1 MSRLDLPS
9 VSRFRETRWKSVAF
23 RIGKPSLEPGDT
35 FGHVANASLAPGD
48 LIAGK
53 YRLERELGRG
63 GMGVVYLAIDLE
75 LERHVAIKIL
85 LEEHAQDQG
94 SVLRFLREA
103 KASVKIKSEH
113 VAHVYETGKLPSG
126 VPYIVMEHLQGRDL
140 AERLDSVGPLS
151 VGEIAGFILETCEA
165 LAEAHAAGIVHRDLK
180 PANLFLARRPDGTD
194 VLKILDFGISK
205 ITTSSVL
212 TRSQTLVGSPYY
224 MSPEQLESAQDV
236 DVRADIWAL
245 GVIMY
250 ELCCGKRPFEGTSLA
265 ALCVTV
271 LNAKP
276 QPLSELLPGVAPEFE
291 AVVSKCLQKDRDR
304 RFQNVGELARAL
316 ASLRPDSSA
325 SSADRVAKVLENAR
339 TVPDTPRRESDPLH
353 ERSAS
358 WAQTNRETTGQQRK
372 GRRFVIA
379 TVVLLAAGG
388 LGVGLGQ
395 LAKEQPPDGT
405 AFGKAPRAEEPS
417 PSDSAADSS
426 KAPHHTR
433 GDGERETSQALPK
446 PGSAPSAQSEA
457 EIAPVVAPESPIS
470 EPTLSGTEPAP
481 QALGTSAPAATTSV
495 EHRPAVTA
503 ATSKSPKPE
512 RAKPPPEPAR
522 DPFLRRH

>member
-1 MSRLDLPS
+1 VASPS
-9 VSRFRETRWKSVAF
+9 F
-23 RIGKPSLEPGDT
+23 
-35 FGHVANASLAPGD
+35 APGD
-48 LIAGK
+48 LVAGK

-63 GMGVVYLAIDLE
+63 GMGVVYLANDLE

-85 LEEHAQDQG
+85 LEEHAEDQG

-113 VAHVYETGKLPSG
+113 VAHVYETGRFSSG
-126 VPYIVMEHLQGRDL
+126 VPYIVMEYLQGRDL
-140 AERLDSVGPLS
+140 AERLESVGPLS
-151 VGEIAGFILETCEA
+151 VSEIAGFIIEACEA
-165 LAEAHAAGIVHRDLK
+165 LAEAHSAGIVHRDLK

-250 ELCCGKRPFEGTSLA
+250 ELCSGKRPFEGTSLA

-276 QPLSELLPGVAPEFE
+276 EPLSELLPEVAPEFE
-291 AVVSKCLQKDRDR
+291 AVVLKCLQKDRAG

-316 ASLRPDSSA
+316 ESLRPHSSA
-325 SSADRVAKVLENAR
+325 ASADRVTKVLQNAR
-339 TVPDTPRRESDPLH
+339 TVPDTPRRESDPVH
-353 ERSAS
+353 DRSAS
-358 WAQTNRETTGQQRK
+358 WAQTNRESTGQHHK

-379 TVVLLAAGG
+379 AVVILAAGG

-395 LAKEQPPDGT
+395 LVKERPPDGT
-405 AFGKAPRAEEPS
+405 AFGKAPRAEEALS
-417 PSDSAADSS
+417 SDSSREGS
-426 KAPHHTR
+426 KLREHAPAPTV
-433 GDGERETSQALPK
+433 RETSPAELEA
-446 PGSAPSAQSEA
+446 GNTPSAQNEA
-457 EIAPVVAPESPIS
+457 KVAPVVEAATPPSESTSPG
-470 EPTLSGTEPAP
+470 LEPAP
-481 QALGTSAPAATTSV
+481 NERLDSSEPGQSTPVRTAPVHDASAA
-495 EHRPAVTA
+495 R
-503 ATSKSPKPE
+503 SPKPE
-512 RAKPPPEPAR
+512 PRRPPPEPAR